1 MLDILYS
8 VHSPTASHPDQPN
21 NMFRVRQ
28 TANAE
33 GIVKEDAPGFVKSE
47 QISLDTS
54 LLRMDE
60 RHLDFFRATV
70 SEDEQDIKAR
80 ILEVQKK

>member
-8 VHSPTASHPDQPN
+8 VHNPTVFHPGPSN
-21 NMFRVRQ
+21 SMFRVRQ
-28 TANAE
+28 TANTE

-54 LLRMDE
+54 LLKLDE